1 MTTMTIK
8 MPEQLSAR
16 LRQQALASGVNC
28 SEFIRQAVEKL
39 LSAGAPPAKGTCL
52 SLASDLAGCL
62 EGPRD
67 LATNPVHMEGFGK
80 S

>member
-8 MPEQLSAR
+8 MPDQMSIR
-16 LRQQALASGVNC
+16 LRQQAAELGMNG

-39 LSAGAPPAKGTCL
+39 LEAGSPATVGTCL

-67 LATNPVHMEGFGK
+67 LATNPDHMKGFGG
-80 S
+80 

>member
-8 MPEQLSAR
+8 MPDQMSMR
-16 LRQQALASGVNC
+16 LRQQAAELGMNG

-39 LSAGAPPAKGTCL
+39 LDAGPPATAGTCL

-67 LATNPVHMEGFGK
+67 LATNPDHMKGFGG
-80 S
+80 

>member
-1 MTTMTIK
+1 MTTITVK
-8 MPEQLSAR
+8 MPEQLSER

-39 LSAGAPPAKGTCL
+39 LSTRSRPAGGTCL

-62 EGPRD
+62 EGARD
-67 LATNPVHMEGFGK
+67 LATNPAHMEGFGA
-80 S
+80 

>member
-8 MPEQLSAR
+8 MPDQLSVR
-16 LRQQALASGVNC
+16 VRQQALASGINC

-39 LSAGAPPAKGTCL
+39 LNTGSRPAAGTCL

-62 EGPRD
+62 DGPRD

-80 S
+80 

>member
-16 LRQQALASGVNC
+16 VRQQASDSGVNC

-39 LSAGAPPAKGTCL
+39 LNAGSRPAAGTCL
-52 SLASDLAGCL
+52 ALASDLAGCL

-67 LATNPVHMEGFGK
+67 LATNPDHMKGFGG
-80 S
+80 